1 MKGQRQRKGC
11 RRERGLKEAQCKRAS
26 GWTNYFSG
34 SAYVS
39 EHSFRAG
46 PRYSVADTGPSEAET
61 AAAQVPVRQRVLRVV
76 SDCPRRLPHA
86 GQDRPRDITAG
97 VLDRRRVDHCLL
109 RRVSLGTQSPISRP
123 EPDRAAASAI
133 GLHDALHRLPG
144 SGHTAG
150 LHRILFRRV
159 HVRHAPPQWREARRA
174 RLGLALFFCAD
185 VFGRYGGEEFVQI
198 CRHTT
203 LAGAVADAERLR
215 ERIGAL
221 DVPVPHAIGRLTVS
235 IGVAQYKPGE
245 TIMQTFARADGALH
259 KAKQRGR
266 DRVEC

>member
-1 MKGQRQRKGC
+1 MK
-11 RRERGLKEAQCKRAS
+11 LA
-26 GWTNYFSG
+26 
-34 SAYVS
+34 
-39 EHSFRAG
+39 
-46 PRYSVADTGPSEAET
+46 
-61 AAAQVPVRQRVLRVV
+61 VL
-76 SDCPRRLPHA
+76 
-86 GQDRPRDITAG
+86 
-97 VLDRRRVDHCLL
+97 
-109 RRVSLGTQSPISRP
+109 
-123 EPDRAAASAI
+123 
-133 GLHDALHRLPG
+133 
-144 SGHTAG
+144 
-150 LHRILFRRV
+150 
-159 HVRHAPPQWREARRA
+159 
-174 RLGLALFFCAD
+174 LGLALFFCAD

-221 DVPVPHAIGRLTVS
+221 DVPVPHSIGRLTVS